1 MIPETAPAVT
11 PLTPANQRIVLGGLK
26 PAPDTGAPQ
35 REPMKMF
42 ALDLTHP
49 IVEPSFPIG
58 NSTQSSPNSV
68 PWLTPTSVP
77 MMCV

>member
-11 PLTPANQRIVLGGLK
+11 PLTPAIVLGGLK

-35 REPMKMF
+35 REPMKTF

-49 IVEPSFPIG
+49 IVELSFPTG
-58 NSTQSSPNSV
+58 NST
-68 PWLTPTSVP
+68 
-77 MMCV
+77 